1 MTIKNLD
8 VRVRG
13 TIVKKGMWL
22 GVDAM
27 MIMYA
32 MKNTRD
38 IWRQQTQIPPVPQ
51 TGLWSYAKDWYS
63 RHKFKLNDQVLVLVV
78 DTRECECKILRRAQ
92 RLREQ
97 ELAWQKVNE
106 ATTLA
111 QLENKNALPKTATIN
126 GDLMFQLTAWVQE
139 MRKRGNKIMLLGA
152 PFEADAQLVQL
163 QNQGLIDVILSQ
175 DGDMIMHGSDA
186 VQFGECMYVLFVRF
200 LPLSLHFPP
209 SLPAPQPI
217 LNHTHACRIQHQKWF
232 NTDEETFR
240 GFCPSLEL
248 DQFPEGQG
256 GNCGLPGHGL

>member
-1 MTIKNLD
+1 
-8 VRVRG
+8 
-13 TIVKKGMWL
+13 MWL

-32 MKNTRD
+32 MKNTKD

-63 RHKFKLNDQVLVLVV
+63 RHKFKVNDQVLVLVV
-78 DTRECECKILRRAQ
+78 DTRECDFKTLRRSQ
-92 RLREQ
+92 RLRQ
-97 ELAWQKVNE
+97 QQLAWQKVNE
-106 ATTLA
+106 ATTLT

-126 GDLMFQLTAWVQE
+126 GDMMFQLTAWVQE
-139 MRKRGNKIMLLGA
+139 MRKRGNKIMLMAA

-175 DGDMIMHGSDA
+175 DGDMIMHGSNA
-186 VQFGECMYVLFVRF
+186 VQFGECMSCWLV
-200 LPLSLHFPP
+200 S
-209 SLPAPQPI
+209 SLPTPQPI

-240 GFCPSLEL
+240 GFCFRPKL
-248 DQFPEGQG
+248 DQFSEGKG
-256 GNCGLPGHGL
+256 DNCGLPGHGL